1 MRRVIS
7 ATLLLALLAGGCAGR
22 KAAAPPGGAAFSP
35 LPKPSTNNPK
45 LILTPTTTLVGKV
58 VGVNLPGRFVVLNF
72 PVGRLPVVG
81 QRLSLYRGG
90 LKVGEV
96 KVTGPQRDDNIV
108 ADITGGESAMGD
120 EVRDR

>member
-22 KAAAPPGGAAFSP
+22 KAATPPGEAAFSP
-35 LPKPSTNNPK
+35 LPKPSASNPK

-58 VGVNLPGRFVVLNF
+58 VAVNLPGRFVVLNF

-108 ADITGGESAMGD
+108 ADITAGESALGD